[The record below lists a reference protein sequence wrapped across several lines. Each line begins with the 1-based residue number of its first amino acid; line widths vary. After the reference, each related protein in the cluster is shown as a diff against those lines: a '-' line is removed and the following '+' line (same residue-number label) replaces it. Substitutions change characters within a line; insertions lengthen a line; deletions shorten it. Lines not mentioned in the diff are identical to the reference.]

1 MLVLRPPGVYP
12 PQHDTWLLAEVLRR
26 DRAATGRRVLDLC
39 TGTGALA
46 VVAARAGAASITVV
60 DVNRCALAAAWMN
73 VALQGRRVIAHHGD
87 LVDPVSN
94 QRFDLVVSNPPYVP
108 AENEHLPTRGPARA
122 WDAGI
127 DGRALLDRICA
138 EAPKVLAPG
147 GTLLIVHSDLSGS
160 QETVQQLAGDGLAVT
175 VAARATVP
183 FGPVMRARASLLQAR
198 GLIAPGERTEELVV
212 IRAIKPPR
220 SEQRQ
225 RPSCSRRQPSSG
237 ISADRACGTPVLP
250 VDLHQQ

>member
-1 MLVLRPPGVYP
+1 LIEHMLVLRPPGVYP

-26 DRAATGRRVLDLC
+26 DRAAAGRRVLDLC

-60 DVNRCALAAAWMN
+60 DVNRRALAAAWMN

-87 LVDPVSN
+87 LVDPVSD
-94 QRFDLVVSNPPYVP
+94 QSFDLIVSNPPYVP

-147 GTLLIVHSDLSGS
+147 GTLLIVHSGLSGS
-160 QETVQQLAGDGLAVT
+160 QETVQQLAGDGLVVT

-183 FGPVMRARASLLQAR
+183 FGPVMRARAGLLQAR

-212 IRAIKPPR
+212 IRAIKP
-220 SEQRQ
+220 SQ
-225 RPSCSRRQPSSG
+225 
-237 ISADRACGTPVLP
+237 V
-250 VDLHQQ
+250 